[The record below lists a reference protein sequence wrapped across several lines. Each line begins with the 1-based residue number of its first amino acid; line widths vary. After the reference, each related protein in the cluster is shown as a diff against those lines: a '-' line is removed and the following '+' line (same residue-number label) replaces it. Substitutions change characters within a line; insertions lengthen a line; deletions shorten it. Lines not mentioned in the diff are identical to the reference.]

1 MSETPKVRIACFEV
15 RGDERTDLERVRS
28 LLADDAVI
36 EASPSELTLDNVD
49 EVRGAD
55 AVVISGRSELGA
67 ELIDRLVA
75 LGVRGVAT
83 RTVGTDHIDMAHARE
98 RGLTVRGTGYPPE
111 GVAEFAVMLMLIV
124 LRRYKPALWRQQV
137 NDYSLGGLE
146 GRQLSEMTVG
156 IVGTGRI
163 GRQVARILRG
173 FGARTI
179 GYDPYPTDAARE
191 CGISYVPLDELYRT
205 SDIVTFHLPLTD
217 ESRGMVDGA
226 AIAAM
231 RDGVVIVNV
240 SRGELMD
247 IAAVTA
253 AVEDEKIGALAMD
266 VFEGEAGIYHESRVN
281 DIIKNREMAYLRQ
294 FPNVVLTQHMAFYT
308 DVNVRSMVEQGLR
321 GALDMAREA

>member
-15 RGDERTDLERVRS
+15 RGDERADLERVRA

-98 RGLTVRGTGYPPE
+98 RGLAVRGTGYPPE

-191 CGISYVPLDELYRT
+191 CGISYVPLDEL
-205 SDIVTFHLPLTD
+205 
-217 ESRGMVDGA
+217 
-226 AIAAM
+226 
-231 RDGVVIVNV
+231 
-240 SRGELMD
+240 
-247 IAAVTA
+247 
-253 AVEDEKIGALAMD
+253 
-266 VFEGEAGIYHESRVN
+266 
-281 DIIKNREMAYLRQ
+281 
-294 FPNVVLTQHMAFYT
+294 
-308 DVNVRSMVEQGLR
+308 
-321 GALDMAREA
+321 